1 MISGLAHVNILV
13 PPGTLAQADHFY
25 GETLGLKPREVPKLQ
40 KNSLRWFDIGDSGQQ
55 VHVALGMNETK
66 SSRHPCFKIESP
78 DALLQLRQRI
88 WEHFT
93 NGGPAA
99 PQEADRPGDKDSA
112 VRLFTNICTLPFYTF
127 LFIFSSQRP
136 CRQWTYKQA
145 ISVHIIRL
153 VISALSLRG
162 KSPPAKLEPGAEGD
176 RFVVIPPAVSSTYK
190 EITRIDREIQPAQTG
205 ATWYPSRPQKATEL
219 EQVVLHFHGGAY
231 VIGDGRE
238 QDAGFLARTLLK
250 AGKGR
255 ISHVLCSQYRLSAGD
270 RQGRFPAALQDALTC
285 YAHLVRTQG
294 VAPERIVVSG
304 DSAGANLSLAL
315 LRYLESYGESLG
327 LKPPGNVWLWSPWLD
342 AVASSKKPSDSAPHF
357 QTDYV
362 TEAFGHWG
370 ASCLMPDHSTGVTI
384 HNPYIQAYGNP
395 FATTAKVFVHTGG
408 LEFMANPILTFVEQM
423 RSVKGNVVEDHLSEY
438 GPHDIILLGEKLGF
452 EREALE
458 AAKAAVQSL

>member
-1 MISGLAHVNILV
+1 MGIH
-13 PPGTLAQADHFY
+13 
-25 GETLGLKPREVPKLQ
+25 
-40 KNSLRWFDIGDSGQQ
+40 
-55 VHVALGMNETK
+55 
-66 SSRHPCFKIESP
+66 
-78 DALLQLRQRI
+78 
-88 WEHFT
+88 
-93 NGGPAA
+93 
-99 PQEADRPGDKDSA
+99 SA

-153 VISALSLRG
+153 VLSALSLRG

-176 RFVVIPPAVSSTYK
+176 RFVLIPPAVSSTYK

-205 ATWYPSRPQKATEL
+205 ATWYPHRPQKATEL

-238 QDAGFLARTLLK
+238 QDAGYLARTLLK

-294 VAPERIVVSG
+294 VAPERIIVSG
-304 DSAGANLSLAL
+304 DSAGGNLSLAL
-315 LRYLESYGESLG
+315 LRYLENYGESLG

-342 AVASSKKPSDSAPHF
+342 TVASSKKPSDSAPHF

-362 TEAFGHWG
+362 VEAFGHWG
-370 ASCLMPDHSTGVTI
+370 ASHLMPDPSTGVTI
-384 HNPYIQAYGNP
+384 HNPYIQGFGNP
-395 FATTAKVFVHTGG
+395 FATTAKVFIHTGG
-408 LEFMANPILTFVEQM
+408 LEFMANPILTFVQQM
-423 RSVKGNVVEDHLSEY
+423 RGVKGNVVEDHLSEY
-438 GPHDIILLGEKLGF
+438 GPHDIILLGDKLGF
-452 EREALE
+452 EREAFE